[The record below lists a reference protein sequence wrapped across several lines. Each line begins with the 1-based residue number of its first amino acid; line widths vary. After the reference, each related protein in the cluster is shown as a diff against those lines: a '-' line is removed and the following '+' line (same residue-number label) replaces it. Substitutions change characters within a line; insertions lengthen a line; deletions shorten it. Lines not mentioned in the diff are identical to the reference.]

1 MKIRSALS
9 ILALILLMPIAV
21 GRATETINMDV
32 VANVDRFGDGSM
44 KITFHLSATQWA
56 IWKQQYG
63 DHPDVLWRDLKQTFA
78 KYALDK
84 FDLQKNDIERTAVV
98 DISAHA
104 FTHVRS
110 DGKRGI
116 EIPKEF
122 RLVSNNG
129 REWIFDF
136 TNQQSPYSPILT
148 QTNRIVLPEES
159 RNARLDQPG
168 TGSEQLV
175 YNMPE
180 NPGFRPILL
189 GLGLFSMA
197 ASFLFGIFALVF
209 LLKRPATPPVAPA
222 Q

>member
-1 MKIRSALS
+1 
-9 ILALILLMPIAV
+9 MPIAV

-44 KITFHLSATQWA
+44 KITFHLSAMQWA

-122 RLVSNNG
+122 RLVSNNW

-136 TNQQSPYSPILT
+136 TNQQSPYSPIRPK
-148 QTNRIVLPEES
+148 QTELYFRRSQEMHVSINREPV
-159 RNARLDQPG
+159 RNSWFTICVKIPASGR
-168 TGSEQLV
+168 S
-175 YNMPE
+175 
-180 NPGFRPILL
+180 
-189 GLGLFSMA
+189 FSDWA
-197 ASFLFGIFALVF
+197 CF
-209 LLKRPATPPVAPA
+209 
-222 Q
+222 